1 MKKLFSFKVFPS
13 ILMFILF
20 LFSPFKLTS
29 INNYNDVIGFSIGIG
44 GSSLGFFV
52 AAVTLLQSGS
62 ISTFMKRTKELG
74 TDLKIIRW
82 LMTSILY
89 SFLFSFSGLFL
100 LMFHELNQLLD
111 RVLFSFWVASLTGV
125 VIAGGMT
132 VFSLFVMFI
141 IEDKK

>member
-13 ILMFILF
+13 FLIFILF
-20 LFSPFKLTS
+20 LFLPLKLTS
-29 INNYNDVIGFSIGIG
+29 IENYNDVIGFSIGIG

-74 TDLKIIRW
+74 TDVKIIRW

-100 LMFHELNQLLD
+100 LMFHELNQILD
-111 RVLFSFWVASLTGV
+111 RILFSFWVASLTGV

-141 IEDKK
+141 IEDK

>member
-13 ILMFILF
+13 FLIFILF
-20 LFSPFKLTS
+20 LFLPLKLTS
-29 INNYNDVIGFSIGIG
+29 IENYNDVIGFSIGIG

-62 ISTFMKRTKELG
+62 ISTFMKKTKELG
-74 TDLKIIRW
+74 TDVKIIRW

-100 LMFHELNQLLD
+100 LMFHELNQILD
-111 RVLFSFWVASLTGV
+111 RILFSFWVASLTGV

-141 IEDKK
+141 IEDK